1 MSLRRL
7 RSVLVPHGVTIELT
21 DGRPEGA
28 QCPFSDH
35 LAIHGSTV
43 RVRRGV
49 TGDDV
54 LAGIIHEAG
63 HIVHGFARDEGT
75 WHWWELWTALEA
87 GMSVR
92 AWLETQWDYNCS
104 CLLEEDGS
112 LTENELGY
120 VTDDERRDY
129 ALRLLDECERYVR
142 GRGWIWVK
150 ARAELRG
157 TR

>member
-1 MSLRRL
+1 MSLPRL
-7 RSVLVPHGVTIELT
+7 RSILASHGVDIELT
-21 DGRPEGA
+21 DDRPDGA

-63 HIVHGFARDEGT
+63 HIVHGFLCDEGP

-104 CLLEEDGS
+104 CARDDDGR
-112 LTENELGY
+112 LAENELGY

-142 GRGWIWVK
+142 GAWLDLGK